1 MTWTSGYVLPAMPEP
16 EIAALASGCPTCHR
30 PNVAATLIFFLLH
43 RLICV
48 LNSRFI
54 LDLQEANAC
63 LNSTTGISAGPEA
76 TSLGFAASPGSDPAS
91 FGGQSSQIA
100 PTEFVEPEGAQIA
113 EV

>member
-1 MTWTSGYVLPAMPEP
+1 M
-16 EIAALASGCPTCHR
+16 
-30 PNVAATLIFFLLH
+30 
-43 RLICV
+43 

-63 LNSTTGISAGPEA
+63 LNSTTGISAGQGA
-76 TSLGFAASPGSDPAS
+76 TSLEFAASPRSEPPS

-100 PTEFVEPEGAQIA
+100 PTECVEPEGAQIA